1 MTNTADL
8 GGDTLPRL
16 CCFFC
21 GLVNIRPKYSWPNF
35 GKYRFFFS
43 VKKQKNGSRRC
54 VRIRYNDYLCIMN
67 LSKES
72 FVCQKRLI

>member
-35 GKYRFFFS
+35 GKYRFFS
-43 VKKQKNGSRRC
+43 VFFQCEKTKKRQ
-54 VRIRYNDYLCIMN
+54 
-67 LSKES
+67 SK
-72 FVCQKRLI
+72 VCAYPL

>member
-35 GKYRFFFS
+35 GKYRFFS
-43 VKKQKNGSRRC
+43 V
-54 VRIRYNDYLCIMN
+54 
-67 LSKES
+67 
-72 FVCQKRLI
+72 